1 MDYELLLNEII
12 NIGKEMIKSGAET
25 NRVED
30 SMYRMLESYDI
41 GQCSVFAIQS
51 NIQVT
56 IRSKDGTFITQV
68 RRVHRTGFNYD
79 RLDYLNNLSR
89 YICRNQPSVAEI
101 QEKYDE
107 VMSRKKQPAYIEY
120 LASLMGGV
128 GFGVYFGCDLE
139 DTLVGIVVT
148 VLVLV
153 WFGRRLKRKEHNLVA
168 YNLIVSFVAT
178 AGIFGAYH
186 LGFGNHPDRTCL
198 GLSMVL
204 ISGLCVANGLRD
216 LVSRAYLSGF
226 LNIIHAFVGAVGIA
240 CGAGLAMILFRGE
253 MYEMCLTPSVPAQ
266 LISCGIA
273 SMGFAWLF
281 KAADKQ
287 AFYVGIGGSMTWG
300 AYLIAQY
307 LHGDTFI
314 CTIVA
319 AAVVAAYAFIMSRY
333 HRAPAT
339 IFLTTSILPVVPGAN
354 LFYMMYGIEQ
364 RDYAMANQ
372 QAIMLAT
379 TCLAIAFGFLLVD
392 IASQYVHKQKE

>member
-1 MDYELLLNEII
+1 M
-12 NIGKEMIKSGAET
+12 
-25 NRVED
+25 
-30 SMYRMLESYDI
+30 
-41 GQCSVFAIQS
+41 
-51 NIQVT
+51 
-56 IRSKDGTFITQV
+56 FITQV

-253 MYEMCLTPSVPAQ
+253 MYEMCLTPSVLAQ

-319 AAVVAAYAFIMSRY
+319 ATVVAAYAFIMSRY

-372 QAIMLAT
+372 QAITLAT

>member
-186 LGFGNHPDRTCL
+186 LGFGNHPDRTFL

-240 CGAGLAMILFRGE
+240 CGAELAMILFRGE
-253 MYEMCLTPSVPAQ
+253 MYEMCLTPSVPVQ

-307 LHGDTFI
+307 FHGDTFI

-339 IFLTTSILPVVPGAN
+339 IFLTTSIMPVVPGAS
-354 LFYMMYGIEQ
+354 LFYMMYGFEQ
-364 RDYAMANQ
+364 GDYVMANQ
-372 QAIMLAT
+372 QAITLAT

-392 IASQYVHKQKE
+392 IASQYVYKQKE

>member
-1 MDYELLLNEII
+1 M
-12 NIGKEMIKSGAET
+12 
-25 NRVED
+25 
-30 SMYRMLESYDI
+30 
-41 GQCSVFAIQS
+41 
-51 NIQVT
+51 T

-186 LGFGNHPDRTCL
+186 LGLGNHPDRTCL

-319 AAVVAAYAFIMSRY
+319 ATVVAAYAFIMSRY

-372 QAIMLAT
+372 QAITLAT
-379 TCLAIAFGFLLVD
+379 TCLAIALGFLLVD
-392 IASQYVHKQKE
+392 VASQYVHKQKE

>member
-1 MDYELLLNEII
+1 M
-12 NIGKEMIKSGAET
+12 
-25 NRVED
+25 
-30 SMYRMLESYDI
+30 
-41 GQCSVFAIQS
+41 
-51 NIQVT
+51 
-56 IRSKDGTFITQV
+56 
-68 RRVHRTGFNYD
+68 
-79 RLDYLNNLSR
+79 
-89 YICRNQPSVAEI
+89 
-101 QEKYDE
+101 
-107 VMSRKKQPAYIEY
+107 
-120 LASLMGGV
+120 
-128 GFGVYFGCDLE
+128 
-139 DTLVGIVVT
+139 
-148 VLVLV
+148 
-153 WFGRRLKRKEHNLVA
+153 
-168 YNLIVSFVAT
+168 
-178 AGIFGAYH
+178 
-186 LGFGNHPDRTCL
+186 
-198 GLSMVL
+198 

-240 CGAGLAMILFRGE
+240 CGAELAMILFRGE
-253 MYEMCLTPSVPAQ
+253 MYEMCLTPSVPVQ

-319 AAVVAAYAFIMSRY
+319 ATVVAAYAFIMSRY

-372 QAIMLAT
+372 QAITLAT

>member
-1 MDYELLLNEII
+1 M
-12 NIGKEMIKSGAET
+12 
-25 NRVED
+25 
-30 SMYRMLESYDI
+30 
-41 GQCSVFAIQS
+41 
-51 NIQVT
+51 
-56 IRSKDGTFITQV
+56 
-68 RRVHRTGFNYD
+68 
-79 RLDYLNNLSR
+79 
-89 YICRNQPSVAEI
+89 
-101 QEKYDE
+101 
-107 VMSRKKQPAYIEY
+107 
-120 LASLMGGV
+120 
-128 GFGVYFGCDLE
+128 
-139 DTLVGIVVT
+139 
-148 VLVLV
+148 
-153 WFGRRLKRKEHNLVA
+153 
-168 YNLIVSFVAT
+168 AT

-240 CGAGLAMILFRGE
+240 CGAELAMILFRGE
-253 MYEMCLTPSVPAQ
+253 MYEMCLTPSVPVQ

-307 LHGDTFI
+307 FHGDAFI

-339 IFLTTSILPVVPGAN
+339 IFLTTSIMPVVPGAS
-354 LFYMMYGIEQ
+354 LFYMMYGLEQ
-364 RDYAMANQ
+364 GDYVMANQ
-372 QAIMLAT
+372 QAITLAT

-392 IASQYVHKQKE
+392 IASQYVYKQKE

>member
-101 QEKYDE
+101 QEKYDG

-240 CGAGLAMILFRGE
+240 CGAELAMILFRGE
-253 MYEMCLTPSVPAQ
+253 MYEMCLTPSVPVQ

-307 LHGDTFI
+307 FHGDAFI

-319 AAVVAAYAFIMSRY
+319 AAVVAAYAFIMSDTIG
-333 HRAPAT
+333 HR
-339 IFLTTSILPVVPGAN
+339 LP
-354 LFYMMYGIEQ
+354 F
-364 RDYAMANQ
+364 
-372 QAIMLAT
+372 
-379 TCLAIAFGFLLVD
+379 
-392 IASQYVHKQKE
+392 S

>member
-186 LGFGNHPDRTCL
+186 LGFGNHPDRTFL

-240 CGAGLAMILFRGE
+240 CGAELAMILFRGE
-253 MYEMCLTPSVPAQ
+253 MYEMCLTPSVPVQ

-307 LHGDTFI
+307 FHGDTFI

-339 IFLTTSILPVVPGAN
+339 IFLTTSIMPVVPGAS
-354 LFYMMYGIEQ
+354 LFYMMYGFEQ
-364 RDYAMANQ
+364 GDYVMANQ
-372 QAIMLAT
+372 QAITLAT

>member
-240 CGAGLAMILFRGE
+240 CGAELAMILFRGE
-253 MYEMCLTPSVPAQ
+253 MYEMCLTPSVPVQ

-307 LHGDTFI
+307 FHGDTFI

-339 IFLTTSILPVVPGAN
+339 IFLTTSIMPVVPGAS
-354 LFYMMYGIEQ
+354 LFYMMYGFEQ
-364 RDYAMANQ
+364 GDYVMANQ
-372 QAIMLAT
+372 QAITLAT